1 MSTQAEAPHGPPPA
15 AALGSLS
22 AVPTPAVPLRRIL
35 RAFWPYAAPRRGWMA
50 VALALAAVDPLL
62 MGLEIWLFKVVVD
75 EVLIPRDFGPFPAIA
90 AAYVGLTVVQAA
102 VGGADRMLSTWL
114 TQRFLLDLR
123 SDLLRHLQRLPLDFF
138 NRSRLGD
145 LMSRVAGDVSAIES
159 FLVSGTSRGL
169 TYLLE
174 LVVFTAALF
183 WLDPAL
189 ALVSLVVAPLFWI
202 TSRFFSRRI
211 KEISREK
218 QRRSGSISTSIEQT
232 LSTMPLVHAFDA
244 GEREVDRY
252 REEAE
257 AKYRAE
263 MASAR
268 LRSWY
273 APTLEMIELLGAL
286 AVIGAGAWQ
295 LAKGRLTVG
304 ELLAF
309 LTFLSRLYGPV
320 RGLGS
325 TVTAAY
331 SAAAGAERVLELL
344 AQETMPADRPGAV
357 TLERPRGH
365 VRVEHVGFTYGGQ
378 PVPALADVSLTLRP
392 GEVTAIVGASGAGK
406 TTLARLLLRG
416 LDPTTGRITLDGHDL
431 RDVARTSLRRNVA
444 VVLQETLLVDGTV
457 RDNIAYGRPDA
468 DDAAIRAAA
477 ELADAHEFVTP
488 LPGGYLTRVG
498 ERGRRLS
505 GGQAQRIAIAR
516 ALLCDAP
523 VLLLD
528 EPTASLDSGSTDRV
542 LAPMSRLMAG
552 RSTLVISHNLLA
564 AERADQILVL
574 DAGRVVERGV
584 HDDLLAIGGTYARL
598 WALARGQAAVAS

>member
-1 MSTQAEAPHGPPPA
+1 M
-15 AALGSLS
+15 
-22 AVPTPAVPLRRIL
+22 
-35 RAFWPYAAPRRGWMA
+35 
-50 VALALAAVDPLL
+50 
-62 MGLEIWLFKVVVD
+62 
-75 EVLIPRDFGPFPAIA
+75 
-90 AAYVGLTVVQAA
+90 
-102 VGGADRMLSTWL
+102 
-114 TQRFLLDLR
+114 
-123 SDLLRHLQRLPLDFF
+123 
-138 NRSRLGD
+138 
-145 LMSRVAGDVSAIES
+145 
-159 FLVSGTSRGL
+159 
-169 TYLLE
+169 
-174 LVVFTAALF
+174 
-183 WLDPAL
+183 
-189 ALVSLVVAPLFWI
+189 APLFWI

-244 GEREVDRY
+244 GEREVARY

-416 LDPTTGRITLDGHDL
+416 LDPTTAGSRLTATTCATWPAPACDATSRSCSRRRCSSTAPCATTSPTGDPTPTTRRSGR
-431 RDVARTSLRRNVA
+431 
-444 VVLQETLLVDGTV
+444 
-457 RDNIAYGRPDA
+457 RPSWP
-468 DDAAIRAAA
+468 
-477 ELADAHEFVTP
+477 TP
-488 LPGGYLTRVG
+488 MSSSPQLPAGYLTRVG

-564 AERADQILVL
+564 AERADQVLVL

-598 WALARGQAAVAS
+598 WALARGRAAVAS